1 MSKMKIIDVNLDY
14 LYKVC
19 VKEEN
24 LSKYYDLNSQIMQN
38 MDLTVDQKQK
48 LMREQES
55 LEIVIPF

>member
-1 MSKMKIIDVNLDY
+1 MSKMKIIDVNLDD

-38 MDLTVDQKQK
+38 MELTVDQKQK

-55 LEIVIPF
+55 LEIVIRF